1 VVEPVGILRASI
13 LDLLRSWGCHPIG
26 IERPE
31 DTVETLTKAG
41 RLPDTMIVDLAAA
54 IGLGQDSVVRAVWQ
68 RYGAGIP
75 CTLIADGVA
84 PEIEKFAESVGM
96 KIVRRPVH
104 PIELRSAM
112 LALWRNG
119 RRHRKK

>member
-1 VVEPVGILRASI
+1 MLRASI
-13 LDLLRSWGCHPIG
+13 VDLLRSWGCHPIG

-31 DTVETLTKAG
+31 DAVAALAKSG
-41 RLPDTMIVDLAAA
+41 RLPDTMLVDLGAA
-54 IGLGQDSVVRAVWQ
+54 IGIGQDSVIRAIWQ

-75 CTLIADGVA
+75 CTLIADRVA
-84 PEIEKFAESVGM
+84 PEIERFAESVGM
-96 KIVRRPVH
+96 KIVLRPVH

-119 RRHRKK
+119 RRSRRK

>member
-1 VVEPVGILRASI
+1 
-13 LDLLRSWGCHPIG
+13 
-26 IERPE
+26 
-31 DTVETLTKAG
+31 
-41 RLPDTMIVDLAAA
+41 
-54 IGLGQDSVVRAVWQ
+54 
-68 RYGAGIP
+68 
-75 CTLIADGVA
+75 VA

-119 RRHRKK
+119 RRHRRK